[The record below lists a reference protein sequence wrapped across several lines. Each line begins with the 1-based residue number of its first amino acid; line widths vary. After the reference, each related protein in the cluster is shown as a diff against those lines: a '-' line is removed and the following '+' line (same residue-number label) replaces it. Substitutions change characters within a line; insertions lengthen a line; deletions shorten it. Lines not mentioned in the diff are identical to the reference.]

1 MATAYSIGSEHR
13 GAVEVFSLRQA
24 EDVSAEVAPALG
36 NNCFAF
42 QSEVPVLEP
51 VPFEAFCE
59 KPTSYGIPTLFPW
72 PNRIRDGVF
81 RFEGRRF
88 AVQPNRHGFVRDKPW
103 TVLATG
109 ASGEE
114 GAWITSSFEASDHP
128 EQILDQFPF
137 PFRLEVTFR
146 LRDGVLSMETWV
158 RNVGTKP
165 MLCGFGIHPY
175 FRLPEAG
182 AIQVPARKR
191 WELVDSFP
199 TGKILDVSD
208 TDDLRPPR
216 SLDGLLLDDIYT
228 DLIADRDGQV
238 ACVLDDRTSGLQTVV
253 EFEAWQFPHVVVF
266 TPPEPK
272 KAICIEPY
280 TCPTDAFN
288 LREQGVASD
297 VLVLPPGDS
306 LSLQIRFYAR
316 RAR

>member
-81 RFEGRRF
+81 RFEGRHF

-109 ASGEE
+109 TSGEE

-146 LRDGVLSMETWV
+146 LRDGVLFMETWV

-182 AIQVPARKR
+182 AIQVPARS
-191 WELVDSFP
+191 V
-199 TGKILDVSD
+199 GVG
-208 TDDLRPPR
+208 
-216 SLDGLLLDDIYT
+216 GLLPHGEDPGCERYGRPSAT
-228 DLIADRDGQV
+228 AESGRV
-238 ACVLDDRTSGLQTVV
+238 APRRHLHGPHRGSGR
-253 EFEAWQFPHVVVF
+253 PGRM
-266 TPPEPK
+266 
-272 KAICIEPY
+272 
-280 TCPTDAFN
+280 CP
-288 LREQGVASD
+288 R
-297 VLVLPPGDS
+297 
-306 LSLQIRFYAR
+306 
-316 RAR
+316 